1 MQIPVRIVL
10 VETSHPGNIGAAARA
25 MKTMGLDELVLV
37 APRDFPSADATARAS
52 GADDVLARARVVDSL
67 GDAIADCGFVAGAS
81 ARLRKLS
88 WPVADPRAGAAAL
101 CEHARHTKVAIVF
114 GPEHS
119 GLTNEDLGRCNQVVH
134 IPANPAYSSL
144 NVAMAVQV
152 LCYELRMAAL
162 ERPADVEQAARRA
175 HASETPHAS
184 TAPEAEPDT
193 ALRDTTEA
201 TGLRD
206 AAEAASLRDEAEAVG
221 RDTAVATDRRESPP
235 ATAAELEGF
244 YRHLESALR
253 AAGFLREGR
262 SKQLKLRLRR
272 IFQRSDLD
280 RNEVNILRG
289 AVAALENDCKEARV
303 GRGVPTALADGKR
316 GEPTPQQARSVE

>member
-37 APRDFPSADATARAS
+37 APQGFPSADATARAS
-52 GADDVLARARVVDSL
+52 GADDVLARARVVNSL

-81 ARLRKLS
+81 ARLRRLS
-88 WPVADPRAGAAAL
+88 WPVVDPRAGAAAL
-101 CEHARHTKVAIVF
+101 RKHAGETKVAMVF

-162 ERPADVEQAARRA
+162 ERPADAEPAERRA
-175 HASETPHAS
+175 HASETPPPS
-184 TAPEAEPDT
+184 TAHEAER
-193 ALRDTTEA
+193 AAGLRAAAEA
-201 TGLRD
+201 TGRD
-206 AAEAASLRDEAEAVG
+206 ASGA
-221 RDTAVATDRRESPP
+221 TAGGDSPP

-244 YRHLESALR
+244 YQHLESALR
-253 AAGFLREGR
+253 TAGFMKTDHSRQLR
-262 SKQLKLRLRR
+262 LRLRR
-272 IFQRSDLD
+272 IFQRSGLD

-289 AVAALENDCKEARV
+289 VL
-303 GRGVPTALADGKR
+303 TALADGKR
-316 GEPTPQQARSVE
+316 DERREPTPQQAGSIE

>member
-37 APRDFPSADATARAS
+37 APQDFPSAEATARAS
-52 GADDVLARARVVDSL
+52 GADDVLARTRVVDSL

-81 ARLRKLS
+81 ARLRRLS
-88 WPVADPRAGAAAL
+88 WPVVDPRAGAAAL
-101 CEHARHTKVAIVF
+101 RRHAGETKVAMVF

-134 IPANPAYSSL
+134 IPANPAYRSL

-152 LCYELRMAAL
+152 ICYELRMAAL
-162 ERPADVEQAARRA
+162 KRPVDAEQAARRT
-175 HASETPHAS
+175 HASKTPPSS
-184 TAPEAEPDT
+184 TEPEAEP
-193 ALRDTTEA
+193 AA
-201 TGLRD
+201 GLLD
-206 AAEAASLRDEAEAVG
+206 AAEATSPDATGATAG
-221 RDTAVATDRRESPP
+221 RDSPP

-244 YRHLESALR
+244 YGHLESALS
-253 AAGFLREGR
+253 AAGFMKTDHSRQLR
-262 SKQLKLRLRR
+262 LRLRR
-272 IFQRSDLD
+272 IFQRSGLD

-289 AVAALENDCKEARV
+289 VL
-303 GRGVPTALADGKR
+303 TALADGKR
-316 GEPTPQQARSVE
+316 GERREATSQQAGSVE

>member
-25 MKTMGLDELVLV
+25 MKTMGPDELVLV

-52 GADDVLARARVVDSL
+52 GADDVLARARVADSL
-67 GDAIADCGFVAGAS
+67 DDAIADCGFVAGAS
-81 ARLRKLS
+81 ARLRRLS
-88 WPVADPRAGAAAL
+88 WPVVDPRAGAAAL
-101 CEHARHTKVAIVF
+101 LRHAGETKVAMVF

-152 LCYELRMAAL
+152 ICYELRMAAL
-162 ERPADVEQAARRA
+162 ERPVDAEQAARLA
-175 HASETPHAS
+175 HASETLPPS
-184 TAPEAEPDT
+184 TAPEAEPTAGLRAAAAGPDT
-193 ALRDTTEA
+193 DGA
-201 TGLRD
+201 TGRD
-206 AAEAASLRDEAEAVG
+206 AAGATAG
-221 RDTAVATDRRESPP
+221 RDSPP

-253 AAGFLREGR
+253 AAGFMKTDHSRQIR
-262 SKQLKLRLRR
+262 LRLRR
-272 IFQRSDLD
+272 IFQRSGLD

-289 AVAALENDCKEARV
+289 VL
-303 GRGVPTALADGKR
+303 TALADGKR
-316 GEPTPQQARSVE
+316 DERREPTPQQAGSVE